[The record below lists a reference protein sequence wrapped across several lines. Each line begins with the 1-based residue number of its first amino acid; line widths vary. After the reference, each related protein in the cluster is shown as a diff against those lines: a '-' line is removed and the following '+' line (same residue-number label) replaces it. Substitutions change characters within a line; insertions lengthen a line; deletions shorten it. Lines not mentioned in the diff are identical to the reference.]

1 MTAQNVEGEAQ
12 RSGAASYSPD
22 KEYCLLTT
30 FDRTGGQAD
39 DVQMYFALQG
49 DTMYMLSG
57 GGSAA
62 EWVQNIIK
70 NPEASVKTPTETF
83 AGMARVVTGP
93 DEAQIAR
100 QLIASKYEQCHEG
113 QPLSDWAREALPIA
127 VDRAPHIS

>member
-1 MTAQNVEGEAQ
+1 MTAQNVEGGAQ

-62 EWVQNIIK
+62 EWVQNIIRR
-70 NPEASVKTPTETF
+70 PSPAWRAWSPGPMRRRSRAS
-83 AGMARVVTGP
+83 
-93 DEAQIAR
+93 
-100 QLIASKYEQCHEG
+100 
-113 QPLSDWAREALPIA
+113 
-127 VDRAPHIS
+127 